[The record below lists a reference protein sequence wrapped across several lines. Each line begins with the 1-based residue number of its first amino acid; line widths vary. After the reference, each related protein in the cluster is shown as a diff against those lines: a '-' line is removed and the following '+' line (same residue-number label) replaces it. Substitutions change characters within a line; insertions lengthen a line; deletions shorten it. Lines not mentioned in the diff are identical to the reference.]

1 MEHNSPGQ
9 SFIGKDEYVKNV
21 FQLHGELSTA
31 SLAQP
36 LDVFHFGSLADIC
49 LGILWALSVV
59 YVGYTQVSV
68 LFLCP

>member
-9 SFIGKDEYVKNV
+9 NIIGRDEYVENV

-36 LDVFHFGSLADIC
+36 LEVFHFGSLADIC
-49 LGILWALSVV
+49 LENLLGSVCGDICGI
-59 YVGYTQVSV
+59 
-68 LFLCP
+68 